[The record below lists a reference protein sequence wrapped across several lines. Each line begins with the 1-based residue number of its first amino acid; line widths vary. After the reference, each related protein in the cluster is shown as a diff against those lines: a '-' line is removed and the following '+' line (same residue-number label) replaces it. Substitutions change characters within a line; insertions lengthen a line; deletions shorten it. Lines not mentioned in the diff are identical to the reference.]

1 MFEQLVGGA
10 AVLSQ
15 SCVPVMIIW
24 EAPGYHI
31 ESRAEKRFENGTFGL
46 QRFFVHT
53 ATSLFETFETYLK
66 WTSASVMIFIKQNIK
81 KRIIGSF

>member
-66 WTSASVMIFIKQNIK
+66 WISASVMIFIKQNIK